1 MTSATST
8 RAPLVA
14 ASRPKVNE
22 LLRYGAIAGCAASVG
37 VHVGIIPAHLDEG
50 ATAEVAAF
58 AASSAV
64 LAVLALLL
72 SDARWDTWAP
82 AAAATFL
89 GAMAV
94 AYLLSRTVG
103 LPWLVHE
110 PEPFDLTGLVT
121 VAGEVARGAAG
132 IALLL
137 RTRKD
142 HQ

>member
-1 MTSATST
+1 MTSATAT
-8 RAPLVA
+8 RAPSVT

-22 LLRYGAIAGCAASVG
+22 LLRYGAIAGCAASAG
-37 VHVGIIPAHLDEG
+37 VHIGIIPAHVDEG
-50 ATAEVAAF
+50 AIAEVAAF

-64 LAVLALLL
+64 LAVLALLV

-89 GAMAV
+89 GAVAV

-103 LPWLVHE
+103 LPWIVTD
-110 PEPFDLTGLVT
+110 PEPFHLTGLVT
-121 VAGEVARGAAG
+121 VAAELTSAAAG
-132 IALLL
+132 IALFL